1 MKFIN
6 VDDEND
12 FHPWIKKI
20 LWMFMGGI
28 HP

>member
-1 MKFIN
+1 MKIVY
-6 VDDEND
+6 VDDEID

-20 LWMFMGGI
+20 LWMFKDGI